1 MALTGITITELTSIG
16 TDIHADD
23 VMPIVNINIDETQKV
38 TVKNLGDFILG
49 NLANVLSPTFSNLTV
64 TNNTTL
70 AKANISGN
78 LNVTGITSSGTVR
91 TNNLQYANGVP
102 WDLQEAAGSNGSVQ
116 FNNNNNF
123 AASNVFVWN
132 NTSNTL
138 SIQNLNLLYANANTQ
153 QGTSQQVLGIVNQ
166 ANQTIGWK
174 TLPTNY
180 MNVHLREANANYISS
195 ITPVLR
201 VIPIKAR
208 NAESGYVTVPAA

>member
-1 MALTGITITELTSIG
+1 MAITGITITELTNIG
-16 TDIHADD
+16 TDIVAND
-23 VMPIVNINIDETQKV
+23 VLPIVNIDLDETQKV
-38 TVKNLGDFILG
+38 TVKNLGDFVLG

-70 AKANISGN
+70 ARANISGN
-78 LNVTGITSSGTVR
+78 INVTGIANAGTVR

-116 FNNNNNF
+116 FSLNGNF

-132 NTSNTL
+132 NSTKTL
-138 SIQNLNLLYANANTQ
+138 SVQNLNLFYANTSVNE
-153 QGTSQQVLGIVNQ
+153 GTVEQVLGIVDQ

-180 MNVHLREANANYISS
+180 MEVELRDGNAYISS

-201 VIPIKAR
+201 TIPIKIR
-208 NAESGYVTVPAA
+208 SGGYLEVPAA

>member
-1 MALTGITITELTSIG
+1 MAIAGITITELTPIG
-16 TDIHADD
+16 TDIVAND
-23 VMPIVNINIDETQKV
+23 VLPIVNIDIDETQKI
-38 TVKNLGDFILG
+38 TVKDLGDFVLG

-78 LNVTGITSSGTVR
+78 LNVTGIAAAGTVR
-91 TNNLQYANGVP
+91 TNNLQYANGQP

-116 FNNNNNF
+116 FNINNNF

-138 SIQNLNLLYANANTQ
+138 NIQNLNLLYANANVN
-153 QGTSQQVLGIVNQ
+153 QGTVEQVLGIVDQ

-180 MNVHLREANANYISS
+180 MNVELRDGNTYISS

-208 NAESGYVTVPAA
+208 NAPTGYVTVPAA

>member
-1 MALTGITITELTSIG
+1 MSIMAITGITITELTNIG
-16 TDIHADD
+16 TDIVAND
-23 VMPIVNINIDETQKV
+23 VLPIVNIDLDETQKV
-38 TVKNLGDFILG
+38 TVKNLGDFVLG

-70 AKANISGN
+70 ARANISGN
-78 LNVTGITSSGTVR
+78 INVTGIANAGTVR

-116 FNNNNNF
+116 FSLNGNF

-132 NTSNTL
+132 NSTKTL
-138 SIQNLNLLYANANTQ
+138 SVQNLNLFYANTSVNE
-153 QGTSQQVLGIVNQ
+153 GTVEQVLGIVDQ

-180 MNVHLREANANYISS
+180 MEVELRDGNAYISS

-201 VIPIKAR
+201 TIPIKIR
-208 NAESGYVTVPAA
+208 SGGYLEVPAA